1 MNVGA
6 QLTLP
11 ASDQNASEQ
20 TRLRVA
26 AGSCLDCG
34 GDVAAELRKIPGVR
48 GVVVHAAAGVIV
60 VDHDKGVSSAELGGR
75 VARLGLRV
83 QPTAHRPDGHG
94 TVWWRQPTVRALAG
108 AGVLLLA
115 GLLAEKA
122 FGLAG
127 PAAALYWATLF
138 VGGIY
143 PMRSG
148 LAAAR
153 RGRLTISTL
162 LVVAAA
168 GAVALGVIEE
178 AAVLV
183 VVFSLGEV
191 LEGYASD
198 RARRA
203 IRALMRLAP
212 PLALRARADGTQEKV
227 PVEALQPD
235 DAIVVRPGE
244 RVATDG
250 SVVEGTSAIDQSA
263 VTGES
268 LPVDVAPG
276 STVFGG
282 TLNGNGGLLIR
293 VTKEYGDTTLARII
307 RQVEE
312 AQASKG
318 RAQRFADRF
327 GAVYTPAMFAVA
339 ALVAVIPPLLGH
351 GVGDWVYRSLVV
363 LTVSCSCALVMSVP
377 ISIIAAVTRAARAG
391 ILIKGGA
398 HLEALASVR
407 VVAFD
412 KTGTVT
418 LGRPRLT
425 DVVPFGERDADEI
438 LRLAAGVEAASE
450 HPLAGAVLRAAE
462 ERGLRWENGRDLR
475 AIPGMGVEA
484 TVSGRR
490 LFVGKPQKH
499 LPDDVARALA
509 GSAAEGKTAVI
520 LSSGSELL
528 GLLAIADEVRP
539 HAAEVVS
546 SLRRLGIEHI
556 VMLTG
561 DNEPT
566 AASVAR
572 RLGINE
578 YRAALL
584 PEEKTAAV
592 KALRDRHG
600 PIAMVGDGVN
610 DAPALATADVGIAMG
625 AAGTDVALETA
636 DVALMADDLGKLP
649 EAIVLARR
657 ARANLRQNI
666 TMSLVA
672 VAALVAGALMGEL
685 SLTTGLLLNEGSAL
699 LIIGNGLRLLA
710 TRAADQG
717 SPAANENPHLVGLR
731 EG

>member
-1 MNVGA
+1 M
-6 QLTLP
+6 TLL

-34 GDVAAELRKIPGVR
+34 GDVAAGLREIPGVR

-60 VDHDKGVSSAELGGR
+60 VDHDKGVSSTELEGR
-75 VARLGLRV
+75 IARLGLRL
-83 QPTAHRPDGHG
+83 QPTANRPGAHG
-94 TVWWRQPTVRALAG
+94 TAWWRQPTVRALAAAG
-108 AGVLLLA
+108 ALLIA
-115 GLLAEKA
+115 GLFVEKA
-122 FGLAG
+122 FGLAR
-127 PAAALYWATLF
+127 PAAALYWATLL

-143 PMRSG
+143 PVRSG

-162 LVVAAA
+162 LVVAAG

-178 AAVLV
+178 AALLV

-191 LEGYASD
+191 LEGYAGD

-212 PLALRARADGTQEKV
+212 PLALRQRSDGTQETV
-227 PVEALQPD
+227 PVETLQPGD
-235 DAIVVRPGE
+235 SIVVRPGE

-250 SVVEGTSAIDQSA
+250 VVVEGTSAIDQSA

-268 LPVDVAPG
+268 LPVEVAPS

-282 TLNGNGGLLIR
+282 TLNGNGGLQIR
-293 VTKEYGDTTLARII
+293 VTKQYADTTLARII

-312 AQASKG
+312 AQARKG

-339 ALVAVIPPLLGH
+339 ALVAVIPPLLGY
-351 GVGDWVYRSLVV
+351 GVREWIYRSLVV

-377 ISIIAAVTRAARAG
+377 MSIIAAITRAARRG

-412 KTGTVT
+412 KTGTLT

-425 DVVPFGERDADEI
+425 DVLPFGEHDADEI

-450 HPLAGAVLRAAE
+450 HPLAGAVLRAAR
-462 ERGLRWENGRDLR
+462 ERGLRWETGRDLR
-475 AIPGMGVEA
+475 AIPGVGVEA
-484 TVSGRR
+484 TVSGQR
-490 LFVGKPQKH
+490 LFVGKPQQQ
-499 LPDDVARALA
+499 LPDHVARALA

-520 LSSGSELL
+520 LSGGSELL

-546 SLRRLGIEHI
+546 SLRHLGIEHI

-566 AASVAR
+566 AAAVAR
-572 RLGINE
+572 RLGIDE

-584 PEEKTAAV
+584 PEEKTATV
-592 KALRDRHG
+592 KALRDRYG

-636 DVALMADDLGKLP
+636 DVALMGDDLGKLP

-666 TMSLVA
+666 TMSLVV
-672 VAALVAGALMGEL
+672 VAALVVGALTGEL

-717 SPAANENPHLVGLR
+717 SPAANENPRLVGVR